1 MTRTNVPRKPRFQ
14 VGDVVRAVG
23 PSVSNREGQ
32 TGTLVEVLVSAGNV
46 IYRYR
51 VIFPD
56 GELGTFFGFELE
68 LVHAAGSKS
77 IAKDTT

>member
-1 MTRTNVPRKPRFQ
+1 MTEANAPRKPRFY

-23 PSVSNREGQ
+23 PSVSNRDQ
-32 TGTLVEVLVSAGNV
+32 TGTLVEVVLSAGNV

-51 VIFPD
+51 VVFPD
-56 GELGTFFGFELE
+56 GGLETFFGFELE

-77 IAKDTT
+77 KAKDTT

>member
-1 MTRTNVPRKPRFQ
+1 MTEAFLPRKQRFF
-14 VGDVVRAVG
+14 VGDVVKAVG
-23 PSVSNREGQ
+23 ASVSNRQGQ
-32 TGTLVEVLVSAGNV
+32 TGTLIEVLVSAGNV

-56 GELGTFFGFELE
+56 GSLETFFGFELE

-77 IAKDTT
+77 KATDTT